1 MGNILFGGDRTQ
13 LLICASANYLPKL
26 KLERLATCPH
36 IMQCLIL
43 EGIGLV
49 ESEEVSKLEVAVEVR
64 FGNPCQGALH
74 CSNCAAI
81 LDCKTM
87 SIYSQL
93 ITNFF

>member
-1 MGNILFGGDRTQ
+1 
-13 LLICASANYLPKL
+13 
-26 KLERLATCPH
+26 
-36 IMQCLIL
+36 MQCLIL
-43 EGIGLV
+43 EGTGLV

-93 ITNFF
+93 ITIFFFQITVRYWNTTTRYNFSMC